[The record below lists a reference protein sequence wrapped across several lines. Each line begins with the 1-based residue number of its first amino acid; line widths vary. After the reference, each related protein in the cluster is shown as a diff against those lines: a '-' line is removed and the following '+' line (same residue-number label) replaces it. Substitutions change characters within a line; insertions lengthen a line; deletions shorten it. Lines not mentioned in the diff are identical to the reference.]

1 MSDVKTLPSSP
12 ETEADVLGSC
22 MAEGEIY
29 WRIVEQMG
37 GDKALE
43 LFHSMELRMVAKAIK
58 AVLAAKNT
66 LVMSSVVDELAK
78 NPASERLVPSPAVF
92 VHQLQVRSAI
102 RNRTALRDSI
112 SGLIEQ
118 RSTRA
123 MLLKIEELGNG
134 LADGTI
140 NNTAAS
146 GQLRDISLDGGS
158 STAEPPVLGDLIQK
172 LEKENSIGVPWRAKT
187 GIRALDKVFNG
198 GYEPRRLYI
207 VGARPKVGKSMIL
220 FNGALEA
227 LATGCTVLFVSMELS
242 ETELWTKMLSSYS
255 MIPQRDLQ
263 DVFDKKRKLS
273 DLPVEQQTDYLEAS
287 EELGRAKLHTMFV
300 QHVRDG
306 VDSIVAAA
314 MALRLKYGDDEPIVV
329 FVDYIQLLV
338 KSGATKREDIEDA
351 SRKLKLSALEFSLCV
366 VAAAQ
371 VNRAS
376 ASNEDGMPR
385 AYMLRD
391 SGSLEQD
398 ADIVMMLNRPI
409 LQDETASP
417 ELMNI
422 FVELNRTGPSQQ
434 WIDAKFL
441 PEYQQLTD
449 LNYDDDDEEKDADYD
464 EPRTSSRTSREQAEP
479 SITFDDDQY
488 DDEEP
493 RASRPRRRDSDDD
506 DDARRSSRRERRSA
520 TADDDEY
527 V

>member
-1 MSDVKTLPSSP
+1 MSEVKALPSSP
-12 ETEADVLGSC
+12 ETEADVIGSC

-37 GDKALE
+37 GDKALD
-43 LFHSMELRMVAKAIK
+43 LFHNMELRMVAKAIRG
-58 AVLAAKNT
+58 VLASKNS
-66 LVMSSVVDELAK
+66 LVMSAVVDELAK
-78 NPASERLVPSPAVF
+78 NPAADRLVPSVQGF
-92 VHQLQVRSAI
+92 VHQLQVRSGI
-102 RNRTALRDSI
+102 RSRTSLRDSI
-112 SGLIEQ
+112 NTLIEQ

-134 LADGTI
+134 LADGTV
-140 NNTAAS
+140 NNTAAA
-146 GQLRDISLDGGS
+146 GQLRDISLDGGT

-172 LEKENSIGVPWRAKT
+172 LEKENSIGVPWRAAT

-227 LATGCTVLFVSMELS
+227 LSNGCTVLFVSMELS

-273 DLPVEQQTDYLEAS
+273 DLPIEQQTDYVEAS
-287 EELGRAKLHTMFV
+287 AELGRAKLHTMFV

-314 MALRLKYGDDEPIVV
+314 MALRLKYGEDEPIIV

-417 ELMNI
+417 ELMNV

-449 LNYDDDDEEKDADYD
+449 LNYEDDEDERDENYD
-464 EPRTSSRTSREQAEP
+464 EPRTSTRTPRVESEGSFDFTEEEE
-479 SITFDDDQY
+479 DDD
-488 DDEEP
+488 P
-493 RASRPRRRDSDDD
+493 RSGNRSRRSDDD
-506 DDARRSSRRERRSA
+506 EDDSRESRRSSRRSQRV
-520 TADDDEY
+520 DDDEY

>member
-1 MSDVKTLPSSP
+1 
-12 ETEADVLGSC
+12 
-22 MAEGEIY
+22 
-29 WRIVEQMG
+29 
-37 GDKALE
+37 
-43 LFHSMELRMVAKAIK
+43 
-58 AVLAAKNT
+58 
-66 LVMSSVVDELAK
+66 
-78 NPASERLVPSPAVF
+78 
-92 VHQLQVRSAI
+92 
-102 RNRTALRDSI
+102 
-112 SGLIEQ
+112 
-118 RSTRA
+118 
-123 MLLKIEELGNG
+123 
-134 LADGTI
+134 
-140 NNTAAS
+140 
-146 GQLRDISLDGGS
+146 
-158 STAEPPVLGDLIQK
+158 
-172 LEKENSIGVPWRAKT
+172 
-187 GIRALDKVFNG
+187 
-198 GYEPRRLYI
+198 
-207 VGARPKVGKSMIL
+207 MIL

-227 LATGCTVLFVSMELS
+227 LSNGCTVLFVSMELS

-263 DVFDKKRKLS
+263 DVFDKKRKLT
-273 DLPVEQQTDYLEAS
+273 DLPLEQQTDYMEAS
-287 EELGRAKLHTMFV
+287 AELGRAKLHTMFV

-314 MALRLKYGDDEPIVV
+314 MALRLKYGEDEPIIV

-449 LNYDDDDEEKDADYD
+449 LNYEDDDEERGEDYD
-464 EPRTSSRTSREQAEP
+464 EPRTSTRTPRVEAEG
-479 SITFDDDQY
+479 TFDFTEEEDD
-488 DDEEP
+488 DP
-493 RASRPRRRDSDDD
+493 RSGNRPRRTASDDD
-506 DDARRSSRRERRSA
+506 DDDSRDARRSARRSQRV
-520 TADDDEY
+520 DDDEY

>member
-1 MSDVKTLPSSP
+1 MSEVTTLPSSP
-12 ETEADVLGSC
+12 ETEADVIGSC

-37 GDKALE
+37 GDKVLE
-43 LFHSMELRMVAKAIK
+43 LFHGMELRMVATAIR
-58 AVLAAKNT
+58 AVLKAKQT
-66 LVMSSVVDELAK
+66 LVMSSIVDELAK
-78 NPASERLVPSPAVF
+78 NPASDRLVPSVPGF
-92 VHQLQVRSAI
+92 VHQLQVRSGI
-102 RNRTALRDSI
+102 RDRNSLRDSVRT
-112 SGLIEQ
+112 LIEQ
-118 RSTRA
+118 RSSRA
-123 MLLKIEELGNG
+123 MLLNIEELAHGI
-134 LADGTI
+134 ADGTI
-140 NNTAAS
+140 TNTAAA
-146 GQLRDISLDGGS
+146 GKMRDISLDGG
-158 STAEPPVLGDLIQK
+158 TTVDPPILGDLIQK
-172 LEKENSIGVPWRAKT
+172 LEKENSIGVPWRAPT

-227 LATGCTVLFVSMELS
+227 LSGGCTVLFVSMELS

-314 MALRLKYGDDEPIVV
+314 MALRLKYGEDEPIVV

-338 KSGATKREDIEDA
+338 RSGATKREDIEDA

-398 ADIVMMLNRPI
+398 ADIVMMLNRPV

-449 LNYDDDDEEKDADYD
+449 LNYEDDEEERDEDYD
-464 EPRTSSRTSREQAEP
+464 EPRTNKRSPNIESDDVTFNDDEDDAPRSRRRP
-479 SITFDDDQY
+479 SDDDEDEDDSRAARRSARRNSRN
-488 DDEEP
+488 DDEEY
-493 RASRPRRRDSDDD
+493 D
-506 DDARRSSRRERRSA
+506 
-520 TADDDEY
+520 
-527 V
+527 